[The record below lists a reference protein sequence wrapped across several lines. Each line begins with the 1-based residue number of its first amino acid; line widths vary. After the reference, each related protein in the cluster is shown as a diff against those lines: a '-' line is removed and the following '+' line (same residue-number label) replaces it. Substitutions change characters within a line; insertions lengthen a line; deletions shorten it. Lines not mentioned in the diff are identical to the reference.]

1 MKIEDELQSSF
12 RNEHHKLMVN
22 LILTTARLNNRFEQI
37 LKGHAISGT
46 QYNVLRI
53 LRGQKQKA
61 VSIGLV
67 KERMI
72 DKNSDVS
79 RIIDRLLAKKLIER
93 TENADDRRQKD
104 VYITA
109 KGLALLKKID
119 ACDAQIDAELQY
131 LSAAE
136 AKQLNQKLDK
146 LRSGLKNTGSC

>member
-22 LILTTARLNNRFEQI
+22 LILTATRLNDRFAQI
-37 LKGHAISGT
+37 LKIHEISGT

-79 RIIDRLLAKKLIER
+79 RIMDRLLAKKLVER
-93 TENADDRRQKD
+93 SENADDRRQKD

-119 ACDAQIDAELQY
+119 GCDKQIDSELQY
-131 LSAAE
+131 LSVAE

-146 LRSGLKNTGSC
+146 LRSGLKNTE